1 MELVLGIDEAGR
13 GCVLG
18 PLVIAGYLINENQLE
33 KLKDIGVKDS
43 KLLSASERSEILQE
57 IKKTAIAHKVIKIM
71 PDEIDQSLSK
81 MSLNDLEA
89 LKMTEII
96 NAFPEAN
103 KVIIDCPDANVLK
116 FKGFIYNYIKNK
128 ALHENIIAEHKADMN
143 HVVVG
148 AASIFAKVHRDNEIE
163 RLKAELKQNIGS
175 GYPSD
180 PLTKQF
186 LEENWDKHDDIFR
199 KSWQTWKDMK
209 TKKLQKNLFE
219 F

>member
-13 GCVLG
+13 GSVVG
-18 PLVIAGYLINENQLE
+18 PLVIAGYLINENQLN
-33 KLKDIGVKDS
+33 KLKELGVKDS
-43 KLLSASERSEILQE
+43 KLLTASERTELLKD
-57 IKKTAIAHKVIKIM
+57 IKKTAIATKVIKVD
-71 PDEIDQSLSK
+71 PKEIDISLSK

-89 LKMTEII
+89 IKMCEII
-96 NAFPEAN
+96 NAFPEVN

-128 ALHENIIAEHKADMN
+128 TLHENIIAEHKADLN
-143 HVVVG
+143 YVVVG
-148 AASIFAKVHRDNEIE
+148 AASIFAKVHRDSEID
-163 RLKAELKQNIGS
+163 RLKAELKHNIGS

-186 LEENWDKHDDIFR
+186 LDDQWDQHDNVFR
-199 KSWQTWKDMK
+199 QSWQTWKDIK
-209 TKKLQKNLFE
+209 AKKEQKKLFD